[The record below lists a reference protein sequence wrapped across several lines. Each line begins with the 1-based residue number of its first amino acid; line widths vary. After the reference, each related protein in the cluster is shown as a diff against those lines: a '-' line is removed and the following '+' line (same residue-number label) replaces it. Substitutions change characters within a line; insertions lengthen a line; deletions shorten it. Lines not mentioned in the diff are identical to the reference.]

1 MKNTV
6 FYLVL
11 FISLSYLTSCAPPAQ
26 PTDPPVQHTDPFYNF
41 NDDDYPLLHLPMIKP
56 IEAKR
61 LDGSSPWRVFVPYG
75 LGVSIPNSQEI
86 YV

>member
-11 FISLSYLTSCAPPAQ
+11 FLSLSCLPSCAPPDQ
-26 PTDPPVQHTDPFYNF
+26 PTAPVQHTDPIN
-41 NDDDYPLLHLPMIKP
+41 NINDDYPLLHLPMIKP

-61 LDGSSPWRVFVPYG
+61 RDESRRGEYLYTMV
-75 LGVSIPNSQEI
+75 
-86 YV
+86 